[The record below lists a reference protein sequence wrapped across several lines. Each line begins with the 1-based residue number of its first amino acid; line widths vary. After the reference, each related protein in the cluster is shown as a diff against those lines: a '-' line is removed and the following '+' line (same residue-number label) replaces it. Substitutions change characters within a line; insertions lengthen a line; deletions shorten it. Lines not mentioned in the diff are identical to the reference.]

1 MKITIFIKLRIHF
14 SLYKILQRDQKTTT
28 ATINQSINQALVPK
42 FWDWLRFLNNQ
53 QSHYQMYLGDASTAN
68 VYL

>member
-28 ATINQSINQALVPK
+28 ATINQALVPK

-53 QSHYQMYLGDASTAN
+53 QSHYQMYLGDAPTAN